1 MSWLGKGLGVLHLL
15 QMGAKGARL
24 PTTWRMFK
32 MGGMKR
38 LALPA
43 S

>member
-1 MSWLGKGLGVLHLL
+1 MLRLR

-24 PTTWRMFK
+24 PTTWTIFK
-32 MGGMKR
+32 TDGMKR
-38 LALPA
+38 SASLA